1 MVLKINNYYFR
12 GCMVKAAYIDSHGG
26 PEVLTYGEVPDP
38 VIGQNEV
45 LIKVQACALNRLD
58 AYSRAGARGT
68 RREFSGP
75 HVLGGDISGEVLDIG
90 DSVTQVKVGDR
101 VLVNPRLT
109 CQQCW
114 YCRSGETE
122 LCQGSGMIGVD
133 RWGGYSEYVSV
144 PAANVFQIPDNLT
157 YVQAASLPTVFMPS
171 WNIIVRRA
179 NLRPWETILVPSAS
193 SGVGT
198 AAIQLAKNV
207 VGATT
212 IATTSTPEKM
222 AHARE
227 LGADHVLNYQLEDI
241 SDRIKEITGGRG
253 LDVVIDHV
261 GTDVWNSVNRR
272 LAIGA
277 RYGICGVTSGYKAE
291 LQMGAMFTK
300 HVTMFGVFMGRS
312 EDLRNI
318 IHQAGEGTI
327 KGIVHETYPLED
339 ASRAHQAMESLGFFG
354 KLILTMS

>member
-1 MVLKINNYYFR
+1 M
-12 GCMVKAAYIDSHGG
+12 KAAYIDSHGG

-38 VIGQNEV
+38 SIAQDEV

-58 AYSRAGARGT
+58 AYARAGARGT
-68 RREFSGP
+68 RRDFSGP
-75 HVLGGDISGEVLDIG
+75 HVLGGDISGEILEIG
-90 DSVTQVKVGDR
+90 DSVTQVKIGDR

-109 CQQCW
+109 CHQCW
-114 YCRSGETE
+114 HCRLGETE
-122 LCQGSGMIGVD
+122 LCQSSGMVGVD

-144 PAANVFQIPDNLT
+144 PAVNVFQIPDSLT
-157 YVQAASLPTVFMPS
+157 FVQAASLPTVFMPS

-179 NLRPWETILVPSAS
+179 NLRPWETIFIPSAS

-207 VGATT
+207 VRANT
-212 IATTSTPEKM
+212 ITTTSTPEKM

-227 LGADHVLNYQLEDI
+227 LGADHVLNYRSEDI
-241 SDRIKEITGGRG
+241 SDRIKEITEGRG
-253 LDVVIDHV
+253 VDVVIDHV

-272 LAIGA
+272 LAMGA
-277 RYGICGVTSGYKAE
+277 RYGICGVTSGYKAD

-300 HVTMFGVFMGRS
+300 HVTMFGVFMGRA

-318 IHQAGEGTI
+318 IYQAGEGTI
-327 KGIVHETYPLED
+327 KGIVHDTYPLED
-339 ASRAHQAMESLGFFG
+339 ASKAHQTMESLDFFG
-354 KLILTMS
+354 KLILTMN